1 MKNQRAKVKQ
11 PKTVKNVVYKRDDYN
26 GNIDD
31 YDKSDNNMDYCD
43 SRHNIDDDDDDD
55 TDDASDASENCDK
68 EYRQIKY

>member
-1 MKNQRAKVKQ
+1 
-11 PKTVKNVVYKRDDYN
+11 
-26 GNIDD
+26 
-31 YDKSDNNMDYCD
+31 MDYCD

>member
-31 YDKSDNNMDYCD
+31 YDKSDNNMEYYD
-43 SRHNIDDDDDDD
+43 SSDNNDDDGDI
-55 TDDASDASENCDK
+55 DDASDINENNDK